1 MKSVRFSHIR
11 GAMATLAVMAIAG
24 CTGTPMIDT
33 SLEAEPTHDGLYP
46 VKNSR
51 MDVAWARPD
60 FDITPYSKI
69 KLASVGIEYRPGGE
83 EGTTYYATSNADHF
97 ALTDEQ
103 KAGFEEAIREGF
115 LRQLKMGENYE
126 LVDEAGPD
134 VLLVIG
140 GLLDVVS
147 YVPPDLQ
154 SVGRSD
160 VYLSRVGEATLVLE
174 IRDSVSNTVVARA
187 IDKRAA
193 ENAAQSLTVSNR
205 VTNSAEV
212 RRMADHW
219 GRILREGLDSMLAAT
234 EAGTE

>member
-1 MKSVRFSHIR
+1 MNSISHSRALSVTL
-11 GAMATLAVMAIAG
+11 AATLIALAG
-24 CTGTPMIDT
+24 CESIPMIDT
-33 SLEAEPTHDGLYP
+33 GPEAEPTHDGLYP
-46 VKNSR
+46 VENSR

-60 FDITPYSKI
+60 FDISPYSKV
-69 KLASVGIEYRPGGE
+69 KLASVGVEYRPGGE
-83 EGTTYYATSNADHF
+83 TGTTYYATTNAEHF

-115 LRQLKMGENYE
+115 ARQLKMGEHYE

-134 VLLVIG
+134 VLLVVG

-154 SVGRSD
+154 AGGRSD
-160 VYLSRVGEATLVLE
+160 IYLSRVGEATLVLE
-174 IRDSVSNTVVARA
+174 IRDSVSNTVLVRA

-193 ENAAQSLTVSNR
+193 ENAAQNFTVSNR

-212 RRMADHW
+212 RRMADRW
-219 GRILREGLDSMLAAT
+219 GRMLREGLDSFMAPAEAA
-234 EAGTE
+234 AD